1 MKSIHN
7 NKHAGLVLFQ
17 QYAGAVSKNHATNT
31 FCVFALL
38 FQICQYGSNS
48 GPCAFLINQ
57 HTTKLDHSVLLGG
70 LYFILQGTAGMA
82 FGGSRMTSM
91 AIIGVVG
98 LVIIVLFAFLFL
110 PQLGEM
116 LKNFQPQPPF

>member
-1 MKSIHN
+1 MFDPIMEQILAIARDAWAFM
-7 NKHAGLVLFQ
+7 AGL
-17 QYAGAVSKNHATNT
+17 
-31 FCVFALL
+31 
-38 FQICQYGSNS
+38 
-48 GPCAFLINQ
+48 LI
-57 HTTKLDHSVLLGG
+57 VVALLGG

-110 PQLGEM
+110 PQIGRDVEKLPTPAAVLGVPCSTTAILASSALAHCWQFYVYSCLSPLQERW
-116 LKNFQPQPPF
+116 

>member
-1 MKSIHN
+1 
-7 NKHAGLVLFQ
+7 
-17 QYAGAVSKNHATNT
+17 
-31 FCVFALL
+31 
-38 FQICQYGSNS
+38 
-48 GPCAFLINQ
+48 LI
-57 HTTKLDHSVLLGG
+57 VVALLGG

-110 PQLGEM
+110 PQLGAM

>member
-1 MKSIHN
+1 MFQPIMDQILSLARDAWAFM
-7 NKHAGLVLFQ
+7 AGL
-17 QYAGAVSKNHATNT
+17 
-31 FCVFALL
+31 
-38 FQICQYGSNS
+38 
-48 GPCAFLINQ
+48 LI
-57 HTTKLDHSVLLGG
+57 VVALLGG
-70 LYFILQGTAGMA
+70 MYYILQGTAGAA

-110 PQLGEM
+110 PQIGEL